1 MAFWTILETTILAFT
16 QSKDEL
22 IKKLSLKIRLFPILS
37 FVSPSI
43 GISYGVLPPTGT
55 KLKRKMVELIG
66 ILYKFATRFFNV
78 VILLGKVCWKNIKK
92 DRIA

>member
-37 FVSPSI
+37 FVTPSI
-43 GISYGVLPPTGT
+43 GNFLWRS
-55 KLKRKMVELIG
+55 
-66 ILYKFATRFFNV
+66 ATNWNQTQ
-78 VILLGKVCWKNIKK
+78 KKNG
-92 DRIA
+92 